1 MSFKVITGLLFLSIS
16 THALS
21 SSEIITVSADRINS
35 TPEKLTSK
43 VTVIEQSEIENSS
56 HQTIEE
62 ILRKN
67 SDLEIVTSGPSGN
80 SSSLFIRGADASQS
94 LVIVDG
100 IIINDPS
107 NPNRQADLS
116 KISRLNI
123 EKIEIIKGAQSIL
136 YGSNAIGGV
145 VVITSKKSSDKPI
158 SEVETSIGSNSTYK
172 ASASH
177 IGKLLDQNFVFGVD
191 YLQSLGFSSA
201 LDTSHSNDRDG
212 EKKYSVDLGM
222 NGNSLLNTHYDFK
235 FQYLHDNVDL
245 DKGGGNGADDPNYS
259 SHSQE
264 IYTKLDINKIW
275 NSTTSS
281 LISYTF
287 SDHLRR
293 SFDNLDSYQTYDGT
307 SFYRGQIHTLSI
319 DNSTVLSSTLTQDIN
334 IGASA
339 EIDSKHTLN
348 NQYLFLY
355 QKYDLAPYNL
365 NIGLRLDHNEYF
377 NEHLTYKIGVSKNYD
392 TFTLRSSFSSGFRA
406 PSLNQLFDSTTGNK
420 NLKPE
425 TSQSVDAGIDF
436 MFAIHKV
443 STTLFYSD
451 LKNRLSYDPARNYLN
466 INDGQAMMK
475 GIEQTFVTQINADMV
490 DKLKFNLIESYN
502 LKTNRRLERRPEIS
516 FSHDFILDKG
526 NHSFDFETIYKGNR
540 TDVNNSGAYVSTSK
554 YWIDNLNY
562 AYKKSE
568 FLKFSLQVKN
578 IFNSQYQEVWGYRT
592 GGRLYA
598 LGLNYKF

>member
-191 YLQSLGFSSA
+191 YLQ
-201 LDTSHSNDRDG
+201 
-212 EKKYSVDLGM
+212 
-222 NGNSLLNTHYDFK
+222 
-235 FQYLHDNVDL
+235 
-245 DKGGGNGADDPNYS
+245 
-259 SHSQE
+259 
-264 IYTKLDINKIW
+264 
-275 NSTTSS
+275 
-281 LISYTF
+281 
-287 SDHLRR
+287 
-293 SFDNLDSYQTYDGT
+293 
-307 SFYRGQIHTLSI
+307 
-319 DNSTVLSSTLTQDIN
+319 
-334 IGASA
+334 
-339 EIDSKHTLN
+339 
-348 NQYLFLY
+348 
-355 QKYDLAPYNL
+355 
-365 NIGLRLDHNEYF
+365 
-377 NEHLTYKIGVSKNYD
+377 
-392 TFTLRSSFSSGFRA
+392 
-406 PSLNQLFDSTTGNK
+406 
-420 NLKPE
+420 
-425 TSQSVDAGIDF
+425 
-436 MFAIHKV
+436 
-443 STTLFYSD
+443 
-451 LKNRLSYDPARNYLN
+451 
-466 INDGQAMMK
+466 
-475 GIEQTFVTQINADMV
+475 
-490 DKLKFNLIESYN
+490 
-502 LKTNRRLERRPEIS
+502 
-516 FSHDFILDKG
+516 
-526 NHSFDFETIYKGNR
+526 FECT
-540 TDVNNSGAYVSTSK
+540 
-554 YWIDNLNY
+554 
-562 AYKKSE
+562 
-568 FLKFSLQVKN
+568 
-578 IFNSQYQEVWGYRT
+578 
-592 GGRLYA
+592 
-598 LGLNYKF
+598 